1 MSSKTSVTT
10 FRQLVYDQAREM
22 KIPIVDERAI
32 DKLSINRGNIG
43 MEVQMKYREGEETK
57 IKTFL
62 AVAKYNHSIVV
73 FKDETFFMVASES
86 LWRLSL

>member
-1 MSSKTSVTT
+1 MSSKISVTN
-10 FRQLVYDQAREM
+10 FRQAVYDQAREM

-32 DKLSINRGNIG
+32 DKLSINRGTIG
-43 MEVQMKYREGEETK
+43 LEVQMKYREGEETK

-73 FKDETFFMVASES
+73 FKDETFFIIASDS

>member
-1 MSSKTSVTT
+1 MSSKTSVTN
-10 FRQLVYDQAREM
+10 FRQAVYDQAREM

-32 DKLSINRGNIG
+32 DKLSIHRGNIG
-43 MEVQMKYREGEETK
+43 MEIQMKYREGEDTK

-73 FKDETFFMVASES
+73 FKDETFFIIASQS